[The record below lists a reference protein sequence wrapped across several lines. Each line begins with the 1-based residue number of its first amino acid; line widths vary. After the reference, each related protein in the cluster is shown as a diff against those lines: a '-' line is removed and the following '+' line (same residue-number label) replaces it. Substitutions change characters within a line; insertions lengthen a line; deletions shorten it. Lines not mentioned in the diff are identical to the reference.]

1 MIPFNSPLPAMKAR
15 ALVRWLATPLCV
27 ATLAACSFVP
37 KYEQPAAPVS
47 ATWPDSAGAQVEGG
61 VAAADLPWQQFV
73 HDAQLREVI
82 QLALE
87 NNRDLRV
94 AVQNME
100 QARAQYQ
107 IRRADQFPS
116 VGVTGGATRSAPNP
130 YAALGGPSVTTSY
143 SVGAGVSAWELDFF
157 GRVAALKDAALADY
171 LATEEAR
178 KSAQIS
184 LIASVASTWLQLK
197 TDTELLALA
206 ERTLGTRDQ
215 SLRLTKLRFDNGASS
230 ALDMRLA
237 ESLSASAQATR
248 AQQQRLRAQDINLL
262 TLLVG
267 QPVPERLIPPVPAV
281 VTAEAPRDLTQATAA
296 VQPAAD
302 LPTFAE
308 VAAGLPS
315 DLLLRRPDIRAAEQ
329 QLIGANANIGAARAN
344 FFPTISLTASA
355 GVGSDS
361 LSSLFSHG
369 MKVWSFAP
377 SITLPLFSG
386 GNNMAQLRYAEAEK
400 KGLIAT
406 YEKTIQSAFKDV
418 ADALA
423 RRETLSEQLDA
434 QREYVAAEQKTLDV
448 ATRSYKAGA
457 GDYLTVLTAQ
467 RSLWSAQESLIALQQ
482 TDLEN
487 RITLWQSLGGGIQ

>member
-1 MIPFNSPLPAMKAR
+1 MFRVTVLALALLSAGCVSLDPTYQRPDAPVPATLPGAHGEANAVVSQWQQVMNDARLKSVVTMALNSNRDVQKAIADIDAAR
-15 ALVRWLATPLCV
+15 AQYGETRSSLFPTVDAELSHTRSRTLASGVATSDEANGAVSSFELDLFGRNQSLSRAARETWLASEFTAQNTRLTMV
-27 ATLAACSFVP
+27 SELTTAWVTLAADNSNLALA
-37 KYEQPAAPVS
+37 KSTLESAANSLKIVKR
-47 ATWPDSAGAQVEGG
+47 QQEVG
-61 VAAADLPWQQFV
+61 VAAATDV
-73 HDAQLREVI
+73 SEAM
-82 QLALE
+82 
-87 NNRDLRV
+87 
-94 AVQNME
+94 AVYQ
-100 QARAQYQ
+100 QAR
-107 IRRADQFPS
+107 
-116 VGVTGGATRSAPNP
+116 
-130 YAALGGPSVTTSY
+130 
-143 SVGAGVSAWELDFF
+143 
-157 GRVAALKDAALADY
+157 
-171 LATEEAR
+171 
-178 KSAQIS
+178 
-184 LIASVASTWLQLK
+184 ASVASYQTLMMQDKNALN
-197 TDTELLALA
+197 LLPG
-206 ERTLGTRDQ
+206 TL
-215 SLRLTKLRFDNGASS
+215 
-230 ALDMRLA
+230 
-237 ESLSASAQATR
+237 ESLSDNAIT
-248 AQQQRLRAQDINLL
+248 
-262 TLLVG
+262 
-267 QPVPERLIPPVPAV
+267 LIP
-281 VTAEAPRDLTQATAA
+281 
-296 VQPAAD
+296 
-302 LPTFAE
+302 
-308 VAAGLPS
+308 AGVS
-315 DLLLRRPDIRAAEQ
+315 SSALLRRPDIQEAEHN
-329 QLIGANANIGAARAN
+329 LLSANANIGAARAN

>member
-1 MIPFNSPLPAMKAR
+1 MFRVTVLTL
-15 ALVRWLATPLCV
+15 ALLSAGCV
-27 ATLAACSFVP
+27 SLDPTYQRPDAPVPATLPGAHGEANAV
-37 KYEQPAAPVS
+37 VS
-47 ATWPDSAGAQVEGG
+47 Q
-61 VAAADLPWQQFV
+61 WQQV
-73 HDAQLREVI
+73 MNDARLKSVVTM
-82 QLALE
+82 AL
-87 NNRDLRV
+87 NSNRD
-94 AVQNME
+94 VQKAIADIDA
-100 QARAQYQ
+100 ARAQY
-107 IRRADQFPS
+107 
-116 VGVTGGATRSAPNP
+116 GETRSSLFPTVDAELSHTRSRTLASGVATSDEANGAVSSFELDLFGRNQSLSR
-130 YAALGGPSVTTSY
+130 AARETWLASEFTAQNTRP
-143 SVGAGVSAWELDFF
+143 AGVS
-157 GRVAALKDAALADY
+157 
-171 LATEEAR
+171 
-178 KSAQIS
+178 
-184 LIASVASTWLQLK
+184 
-197 TDTELLALA
+197 
-206 ERTLGTRDQ
+206 
-215 SLRLTKLRFDNGASS
+215 SS
-230 ALDMRLA
+230 A
-237 ESLSASAQATR
+237 
-248 AQQQRLRAQDINLL
+248 
-262 TLLVG
+262 
-267 QPVPERLIPPVPAV
+267 
-281 VTAEAPRDLTQATAA
+281 
-296 VQPAAD
+296 
-302 LPTFAE
+302 
-308 VAAGLPS
+308 
-315 DLLLRRPDIRAAEQ
+315 LLRRPDIQEAEHN
-329 QLIGANANIGAARAN
+329 LLSANANIGAARAN